1 MVQTDR
7 GNFQN
12 AGRGRSRP
20 GAGRPKVPTEQDL
33 DRFFI
38 VIWRVLARLIG
49 YGPRD
54 AGYLAAHLVSAEPIV
69 LADLEGALRAAP
81 TNIEHHAAELDT
93 RIAGLVRKAQGSSES
108 DPWIRQSEAAIK
120 ALLLTAFALLR
131 PDLTDDT
138 RKRLISDA
146 AGLTADLE
154 ELGWGEF
161 RSRLEGRI
169 NAALRSNLPPHD
181 LPLGRKG
188 RRLLQLMKA
197 PPQKK

>member
-1 MVQTDR
+1 VSRR
-7 GNFQN
+7 G
-12 AGRGRSRP
+12 GLRP
-20 GAGRPKVPTEQDL
+20 GSGRAKKTTEQDL

-38 VIWRVLARLIG
+38 VIWRVLARLMG

-54 AGYLAAHLVSAEPIV
+54 AGYFAAHLVSAERIV
-69 LADLEGALRAAP
+69 LADVEGAIRVAS
-81 TNIEHHAAELDT
+81 TTIKHHADDLET
-93 RIAGLVRKAQGSSES
+93 RIAGLVRKAQGSSDE

-120 ALLLTAFALLR
+120 ALLLTGFALLR

-138 RKRLISDA
+138 RKRLIADA

-161 RSRLEGRI
+161 RSRLEGRT
-169 NAALRSNLPPHD
+169 NAAFRSNLPPHD
-181 LPLGRKG
+181 SPLGRKG
-188 RRLLQLMKA
+188 RRLLQSIKK